1 MLAPP
6 NNSMEL
12 SSGFAS
18 ALPDSAP
25 LRPTAARRSLRL
37 LRPWGVQL
45 ISRPL
50 GGYKGA
56 TLYVKGRIANGGQM
70 DNWDFRLVDYWDQ
83 TASAIN
89 RSTLRLSKLSEPER

>member
-12 SSGFAS
+12 SSGFAV
-18 ALPDSAP
+18 AQPDSAP
-25 LRPTAARRSLRL
+25 LRPTAARRSRRL

-50 GGYKGA
+50 ERLLTIQLVTEGA
-56 TLYVKGRIANGGQM
+56 LVRREPWTSTY
-70 DNWDFRLVDYWDQ
+70 RLLRRTWL
-83 TASAIN
+83 
-89 RSTLRLSKLSEPER
+89 STDWR

>member
-1 MLAPP
+1 MLSKTFRIVIVRRALARLAPP

-12 SSGFAS
+12 SSGFAG

-50 GGYKGA
+50 G
-56 TLYVKGRIANGGQM
+56 
-70 DNWDFRLVDYWDQ
+70 
-83 TASAIN
+83 S
-89 RSTLRLSKLSEPER
+89 S